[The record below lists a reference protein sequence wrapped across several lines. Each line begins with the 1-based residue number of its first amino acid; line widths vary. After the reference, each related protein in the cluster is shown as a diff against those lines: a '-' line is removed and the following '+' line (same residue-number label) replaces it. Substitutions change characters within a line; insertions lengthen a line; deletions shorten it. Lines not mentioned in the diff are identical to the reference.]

1 MAALTIRNLDD
12 SVKAKLR
19 VRAAHNGRS
28 MEAEVRAILSDAL
41 GDERASP
48 HSAHSP
54 RKVAETGTT
63 YAPPSEPEAAA
74 RQGDRLTWETV
85 DDESLNE
92 IIHAG
97 PPEEDLASYFRRVFG
112 TLGGI
117 ELELPSRAEYPRIPD
132 FSGPEWDF
140 SEDETRE
147 TADAN
152 PRLTDGSSR
161 RADSKDTCQ

>member
-41 GDERASP
+41 GGDRAAP
-48 HSAHSP
+48 HSPDSP

-63 YAPPSEPEAAA
+63 HAPPSEPEAAA
-74 RQGDRLTWETV
+74 RQGDGLTWETV

-97 PPEEDLASYFRRVFG
+97 PPGEDLVSYFHRVFG

-117 ELELPSRAEYPRIPD
+117 ELELPDRNEPARFVD
-132 FSGPEWDF
+132 FSGPGWDLPA
-140 SEDETRE
+140 EDRS
-147 TADAN
+147 DAVASGEN
-152 PRLTDGSSR
+152 ERTGT
-161 RADSKDTCQ
+161 KQ

>member
-28 MEAEVRAILSDAL
+28 MEAEVRAILSDAV
-41 GDERASP
+41 GDDRAAP

-63 YAPPSEPEAAA
+63 HPLPSEPEAAA

-85 DDESLNE
+85 DDDTLQQILHE
-92 IIHAG
+92 G
-97 PPEEDLASYFRRVFG
+97 PEGEDFLDAIVRVFG
-112 TLGGI
+112 ALGGI
-117 ELELPSRAEYPRIPD
+117 ELELPDRNEPARFVD
-132 FSGPEWDF
+132 FSGPGWDLPA
-140 SEDETRE
+140 EDSS
-147 TADAN
+147 DAVASDEN
-152 PRLTDGSSR
+152 ERTGS
-161 RADSKDTCQ
+161 KQ

>member
-41 GDERASP
+41 GDDRASP
-48 HSAHSP
+48 DSPDSP
-54 RKVAETGTT
+54 RKVAETGTS
-63 YAPPSEPEAAA
+63 YAPPSKPEAAA

-85 DDESLNE
+85 DDESLNA

-97 PPEEDLASYFRRVFG
+97 PEGEDFLDAIVRVFG
-112 TLGGI
+112 ALGGI
-117 ELELPSRAEYPRIPD
+117 ELELPDRNEPARFVD
-132 FSGPEWDF
+132 FSGPGWDLPAEN
-140 SEDETRE
+140 SS
-147 TADAN
+147 DAVASGEN
-152 PRLTDGSSR
+152 ERTGS
-161 RADSKDTCQ
+161 KQ

>member
-41 GDERASP
+41 GDDRAYL
-48 HSAHSP
+48 HSA

-63 YAPPSEPEAAA
+63 HALPSGTEAVA

-97 PPEEDLASYFRRVFG
+97 PPGEDLVSYFHRVFG

-117 ELELPSRAEYPRIPD
+117 ELELPDRNEPARFVD
-132 FSGPEWDF
+132 FSGPGWDLPA
-140 SEDETRE
+140 EDSSNAVASDENERT
-147 TADAN
+147 
-152 PRLTDGSSR
+152 GS
-161 RADSKDTCQ
+161 KQ